1 MFTTLYRSCFEVGHA
16 MRGVPDLPDC
26 SKVSGILQT
35 LPNMQA
41 YKQAFEYT
49 VPADVHANQAQNYV
63 PVLLKIKIY
72 KFFQMTNEPELIL
85 NSEHLAVNQKLMQV
99 SMNQET
105 WHN

>member
-1 MFTTLYRSCFEVGHA
+1 
-16 MRGVPDLPDC
+16 
-26 SKVSGILQT
+26 
-35 LPNMQA
+35 MQA

-63 PVLLKIKIY
+63 PVLLKIKIF